1 MRQFIIIVVS
11 LIMFFATGIQMDFG
25 EDVEL
30 PEWVVEIMS
39 EDDKGSAID
48 MTGDPIFRIA
58 KTHLMPL
65 YEDLEPPSAK

>member
-11 LIMFFATGIQMDFG
+11 LIMFFATGSIMDFG

-30 PEWVVEIMS
+30 PDWVVEIMT
-39 EDDKGSAID
+39 EDEKGSAID
-48 MTGDPIFRIA
+48 MTGDPVFRIA

-65 YEDLEPPSAK
+65 YEELDPPSAK

>member
-11 LIMFFATGIQMDFG
+11 LIMFFATGIQLDFG
-25 EDVEL
+25 DDVEL
-30 PEWVVEIMS
+30 PDWVIDIMT

-48 MTGDPIFRIA
+48 MTRDPVFRIA
-58 KTHLMPL
+58 KTHLVPL